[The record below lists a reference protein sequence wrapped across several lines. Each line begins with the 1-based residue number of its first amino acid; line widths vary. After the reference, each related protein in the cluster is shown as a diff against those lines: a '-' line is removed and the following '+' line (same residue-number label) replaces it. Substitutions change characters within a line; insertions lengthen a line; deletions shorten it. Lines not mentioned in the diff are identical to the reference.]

1 MKQIKVEITYQH
13 KVTLVVNVDTINNS
27 YDAIDR
33 IAELLIQGYEIKNVK
48 RV

>member
-13 KVTLVVNVDTINNS
+13 KVTLVVNVDIINNS

-33 IAELLIQGYEIKNVK
+33 VAELLNQGYEIKNVK

>member
-33 IAELLIQGYEIKNVK
+33 IAELLSQGYEIKNVK
-48 RV
+48 RA